1 MDLRFAICDL
11 RFIWFYLRS
20 QLADRNFQITIRR
33 SQFSDLNSQIA
44 IRTSKISNRRSQFAD
59 HKSQIAILKS
69 QLADR
74 NSNIENLKYP
84 VMRFQLTFL
93 VLTLLVC
100 SCSRPPE
107 YAEINGLTQ
116 GTTYHIVVEKTPGL
130 DIMALRRDIE
140 ALFTEIDNSLSIYND
155 SSVISAIN
163 SNRTDLTDTLFRE
176 VFRAAAQVS
185 AESGGYFDIT
195 IGPLVKSWGF
205 GPDAMKR
212 FDESMLDSLLALVGM
227 DKVRLEGQ
235 RVIKA
240 DPDMFIDV
248 NAIAQGYTV
257 DLAAD
262 LIARSGISQCLVEV
276 GGEVRTLGDK
286 NGTGWKV
293 GIDAPVDGNYIPGAD
308 IQAKIRLDNSAL
320 ATSGNYRK
328 FFVEDGVKYSHTI
341 DPRTG
346 YPVRHT
352 LLSATIIAP
361 TGAVADAWATACM
374 VGGKDAAIAF
384 IEKYDF
390 LEGYLVFSDDNGEM
404 KSWVSEGI
412 RKLIITD

>member
-1 MDLRFAICDL
+1 MKMRRIFLIL
-11 RFIWFYLRS
+11 LS
-20 QLADRNFQITIRR
+20 VNVLAG
-33 SQFSDLNSQIA
+33 
-44 IRTSKISNRRSQFAD
+44 
-59 HKSQIAILKS
+59 
-69 QLADR
+69 
-74 NSNIENLKYP
+74 
-84 VMRFQLTFL
+84 
-93 VLTLLVC
+93 C
-100 SCSRPPE
+100 SPQPE
-107 YAEINGLTQ
+107 YAELNGLTQ

-130 DIMALRRDIE
+130 DVMALRQDIE
-140 ALFTEIDNSLSIYND
+140 KLFTRIDNSLSIYND

-163 SNRTDLTDTLFRE
+163 ANRSDLTDTLFRE
-176 VFRAAAQVS
+176 VFRAAAEVS
-185 AESGGYFDIT
+185 AQSGGYFDIT
-195 IGPLVKSWGF
+195 VGPLVKAWGF
-205 GPDAMKR
+205 GPDAIKR

-227 DKVRLEGQ
+227 DKVRMEGE
-235 RVIKA
+235 RIIKA

-257 DLAAD
+257 DLVAD
-262 LIARSGISQCLVEV
+262 LIARSGISQCLAEV

-286 NGTGWKV
+286 HGAGWKV
-293 GIDAPVDGNYIPGAD
+293 GIDTPADGNYIPGAD
-308 IQAKIRLDNSAL
+308 IQARIRLDGLAL

-328 FFVEDGVKYSHTI
+328 FFVENGVKYSHTI

-390 LEGYLVFSDDNGEM
+390 LEGYLVYSDENGEM
-404 KSWVSEGI
+404 KTWVSDGLK
-412 RKLIITD
+412 KLLISE

>member
-1 MDLRFAICDL
+1 MNHLISICSAI
-11 RFIWFYLRS
+11 
-20 QLADRNFQITIRR
+20 A
-33 SQFSDLNSQIA
+33 
-44 IRTSKISNRRSQFAD
+44 
-59 HKSQIAILKS
+59 
-69 QLADR
+69 
-74 NSNIENLKYP
+74 
-84 VMRFQLTFL
+84 
-93 VLTLLVC
+93 LTLSLA
-100 SCSRPPE
+100 SCSPQPE
-107 YAEINGLTQ
+107 YAELNGLTQ

-130 DIMALRRDIE
+130 DIMALRQEIE
-140 ALFTEIDNSLSIYND
+140 ELFTEIDNSLSIYND

-163 SNRTDLTDTLFRE
+163 ANRSDQTDTLFRE
-176 VFRAAAQVS
+176 VFRASVVVS
-185 AESGGYFDIT
+185 AQSGGLFDIT

-205 GPDAMKR
+205 GPDALKR
-212 FDESMLDSLLALVGM
+212 FDPSMLDSLLALVGIN
-227 DKVRLEGQ
+227 KVRLYGV
-235 RVIKA
+235 RIVKA

-257 DLAAD
+257 DLVAD
-262 LIARSGISQCLVEV
+262 LIVRRGIQHCLVEV
-276 GGEVRTLGDK
+276 GGEVRTVGDK
-286 NGTGWKV
+286 NGMDWKV
-293 GIDAPVDGNYIPGAD
+293 GIDVPSDGNYTPGAD
-308 IQAKIRLDNSAL
+308 IQARISLNDMAL

-328 FFVEDGVKYSHTI
+328 FYVENGVKYSHTI

-390 LEGYLVFSDDNGEM
+390 LEGYLIYSDETGAM

-412 RKLIITD
+412 RKMILTE